1 MNLQDIRT
9 VVKKALRVR
18 AQFKI
23 PLDNTFCVLD
33 LSQEIGAE
41 VRFVDLTSL
50 EGAYL
55 KEPNTIFLSTYRPDG
70 RIRFTCAHE
79 LGHHVFKHGDHF
91 DELVEKANC
100 CSNTEDEQIANLFA
114 SFLLMPETTIK
125 SFFINNKWQIQ
136 SLTPQQI
143 YLTSNWLGV
152 SYSSMVTHLF
162 YGLKLIDEPKFQQLM
177 KVQPKNIKKD
187 LSGIVVK
194 GNLLVINEHW
204 KGRPIDLQAGD
215 HVLFP
220 EKVYFDE
227 QLVSPVAVAKGE
239 MYRAETPGITR
250 VEMPW
255 HENNLM
261 LRVRR
266 KEYLGRS
273 IFRNLSEE

>member
-1 MNLQDIRT
+1 MNLQDVRT
-9 VVKKALRVR
+9 VVKKSLKIRV
-18 AQFKI
+18 QSKI
-23 PLDNTFCVLD
+23 PFDSSFCVLD
-33 LSQEIGAE
+33 LSQEIGTE

-55 KEPNTIFLSTYRPDG
+55 KESKTILLSTYRPEG

-100 CSNTEDEQIANLFA
+100 SLNTEEEQVANLFA

-125 SFFINNKWQIQ
+125 SFFVNNKWHVQ
-136 SLTPQQI
+136 SPTAQQI

-152 SYSSMVTHLF
+152 SYGSMVNHLF
-162 YGLKLIDEPKFQQLM
+162 YGLKLIDESKFKKLI
-177 KVQPKNIKKD
+177 KVQPKTIKKD
-187 LSGIVVK
+187 LAGLAFK
-194 GNLLVINEHW
+194 GNLLVINEYW
-204 KGRPIDLQAGD
+204 KGRPIDLQVGD
-215 HVLFP
+215 YLLFP
-220 EKVYFDE
+220 GKVSFDE
-227 QLVSPVAVAKGE
+227 QLVSPVATVKGE
-239 MYRAETPGITR
+239 LYKADTPGVTR

-255 HENNLM
+255 HESNLM